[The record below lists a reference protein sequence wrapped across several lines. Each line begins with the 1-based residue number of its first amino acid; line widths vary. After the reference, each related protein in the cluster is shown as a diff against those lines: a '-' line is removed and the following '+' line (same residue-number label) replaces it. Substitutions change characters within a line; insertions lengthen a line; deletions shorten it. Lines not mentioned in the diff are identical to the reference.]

1 MRILL
6 LIIVA
11 LMMAAA
17 LAFGQSPGVIHP
29 LDSDPR
35 LVLPFETLQ
44 KYSLSVIAEDN
55 NYIVTKRSG
64 WKEIWKQ
71 IHPDEETRPPLPYVD
86 FSTRMVIAVF
96 RGHTKPLDV
105 GIRIVYLTGIERDM
119 LVVVV
124 TDTERN
130 NTCPDVPVITS
141 PYHIVTVDKVGKK
154 IRKTA
159 TFQIERVN
167 PPDCENR

>member
-1 MRILL
+1 MRRLL
-6 LIIVA
+6 LV
-11 LMMAAA
+11 LVVLVMAAA
-17 LAFGQSPGVIHP
+17 LALGQSPGAIHP

-35 LVLPFETLQ
+35 LVLPFDTLQ
-44 KYSLSVIAEDN
+44 KFSLSVIGEDN
-55 NYIVTKRSG
+55 NYIITKRSG
-64 WKEIWKQ
+64 WKDIWRQ

-86 FSTRMVIAVF
+86 FSTKMVIAVF
-96 RGHTKPLDV
+96 RGQTKPLDV
-105 GIRIVYLTGIERDM
+105 GIRIVYLTGSERDL

-130 NTCPDVPVITS
+130 STCPDVAVITS
-141 PYHIVTVDKVGKK
+141 PYHIVTVDKVEKR

-159 TFQIERVN
+159 TFQIEHVN